1 MKKVVLALKK
11 YSVYSTEEI
20 VVILMAY
27 EVKHKGKYKRF
38 PISLCYCSISGHG
51 FRIFIWYDPTIKN
64 SQLLLRE
71 NCGNPSKLYLGQ
83 ILQEEA
89 WIV

>member
-11 YSVYSTEEI
+11 YSEYSTEEI

-51 FRIFIWYDPTIKN
+51 FRIFI
-64 SQLLLRE
+64 
-71 NCGNPSKLYLGQ
+71 
-83 ILQEEA
+83 
-89 WIV
+89 